1 MKFKPSY
8 RKNARE
14 KYAEKH
20 PTIVYEGATL
30 TPAQQKIADRVV
42 NGSEKFYIINA
53 GRQVGKSFLS
63 VQLLLYFSINRPD
76 SVNLYI
82 SMTYNQTLKLFN
94 EMIRGIK
101 DSGILKSYSKSTFE
115 IELKNG
121 SRIIFRSY
129 QNPDNLRGY
138 HVSGLA
144 VLDEGAFC
152 DDSFFPQVVLPMLSN
167 FRQSKA
173 LIVSS
178 PKGTNWFYE
187 WYIKGTKKGRLL
199 NKNTISFKLTYL
211 DNPFCDKAEIE
222 ALRVS
227 MPDAIYRQEVLAEF
241 VSSANSAFSN
251 YKQCISQNIHNQ
263 PKYNERYY
271 VGIDV
276 GRQSD
281 YTVATVMAGV
291 SGEIVEILRVNQM
304 TYQQIVDEIV
314 KLCKKWRPVAILQ
327 EVNGVGDPVFDMLQ
341 EKLQKERINT
351 LQPWVT
357 SNQSKNN
364 IIQAL
369 NIAFENKEIIIPD
382 NLDLTDELDTF
393 EVSYSLK
400 NHAVTYGAR
409 IGHHDDMVL
418 SLALVNF
425 ARRTQAQTGCYGV
438 V

>member
-152 DDSFFPQVVLPMLSN
+152 DDVFFPQVVIPMLSN

-222 ALRVS
+222 ALKTS

-241 VSSANSAFSN
+241 VSNANSAFSN
-251 YKQCISQNIHNQ
+251 YKQCISQNIHNTPQ
-263 PKYNERYY
+263 YNERYY
-271 VGIDV
+271 MGIDI
-276 GRQSD
+276 GRQND
-281 YTVATVMAGV
+281 FTVATVMAGV
-291 SGEIVEILRVNQM
+291 SGEVVEILRLNQL
-304 TYQQIVDEIV
+304 TFQQITDEIV

-341 EKLQKERINT
+341 EKLGKERINT
-351 LQPWVT
+351 LQPWT
-357 SNQSKNN
+357 TTNQSKNN
-364 IIQAL
+364 IVQAL
-369 NIAFENKEIIIPD
+369 NIAFENREIIIPD
-382 NLDLTDELDTF
+382 NLDLTDELDAF

-409 IGHHDDMVL
+409 VGHHDDMCM
-418 SLALVNF
+418 SLALVNH
-425 ARRTQAQTGCYGV
+425 ARRSQAQMGLYGV